1 VYLHDNF
8 TIKTT
13 MKENVNVQIEVS
25 ERARKSFFQCGVILC
40 QPMVKPCLFRQL
52 PHSGPT
58 GHLRMTGK

>member
-1 VYLHDNF
+1 
-8 TIKTT
+8 